1 MTMTISA
8 ERVRHCL
15 AASTAVAALLLTSGS
30 YGQAGQAPAADNP
43 PPGYRE
49 QTPPP
54 VRPEG
59 LTCNELKGQLK
70 AAGQMSI
77 LSGPKGAWGDTF
89 YGPEVPRCQFY
100 QMPQFTYVRTRDGL
114 CGVGYICIDK
124 LSFD

>member
-1 MTMTISA
+1 
-8 ERVRHCL
+8 L
-15 AASTAVAALLLTSGS
+15 AAAALVLTSGS
-30 YGQAGQAPAADNP
+30 YGQAAQAPAADSP
-43 PPGYRE
+43 APAYRE
-49 QTPPP
+49 QTPAP

-59 LTCNELKGQLK
+59 LTCNELKSQLK